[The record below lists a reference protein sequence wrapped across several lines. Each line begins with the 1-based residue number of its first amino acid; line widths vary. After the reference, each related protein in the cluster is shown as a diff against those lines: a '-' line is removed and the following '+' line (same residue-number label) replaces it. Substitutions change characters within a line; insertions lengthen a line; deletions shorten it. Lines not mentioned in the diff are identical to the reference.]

1 MLSSL
6 QFLRSKVFSSRL
18 LSTWLRQIQL
28 NVATVAGI
36 EPGLALM
43 DEIGRRAL
51 TDAFIRFTKET
62 AKTHRFLYNP
72 KEGDPH
78 LGSPIENNENNDHVA
93 NQVKKGLDCHMEED
107 LEDEDLQSPGM
118 AKCPSAPN
126 IHQHKLYQPVPSMLV
141 TPAAASAAEAAA
153 KGNGHQNI
161 QLDQLG
167 NSKTQNTKKRHGKQS
182 ILRSDS
188 SPNSKSS
195 SASRVKLSLSP
206 LPPTFENQ
214 RYVFIHSF

>member
-1 MLSSL
+1 
-6 QFLRSKVFSSRL
+6 
-18 LSTWLRQIQL
+18 
-28 NVATVAGI
+28 
-36 EPGLALM
+36 
-43 DEIGRRAL
+43 
-51 TDAFIRFTKET
+51 
-62 AKTHRFLYNP
+62 
-72 KEGDPH
+72 
-78 LGSPIENNENNDHVA
+78 
-93 NQVKKGLDCHMEED
+93 
-107 LEDEDLQSPGM
+107 
-118 AKCPSAPN
+118 
-126 IHQHKLYQPVPSMLV
+126 MLV
-141 TPAAASAAEAAA
+141 TPATASAAEAAA

-214 RYVFIHSF
+214 RYVFIHSKQMSSTFLDNVERDRALDKEK

>member
-1 MLSSL
+1 MGLIL
-6 QFLRSKVFSSRL
+6 KL
-18 LSTWLRQIQL
+18 II
-28 NVATVAGI
+28 VAGI

-72 KEGDPH
+72 KEGDPN
-78 LGSPIENNENNDHVA
+78 LGSPIEATGLEAEVSGA
-93 NQVKKGLDCHMEED
+93 RKKTLGELDIEED
-107 LEDEDLQSPGM
+107 LEEDLQSPGM
-118 AKCPSAPN
+118 PKCPSAPN

-141 TPAAASAAEAAA
+141 TPASIPASNNEATVAADKQALESR
-153 KGNGHQNI
+153 
-161 QLDQLG
+161 
-167 NSKTQNTKKRHGKQS
+167 KKRHQS

-188 SPNSKSS
+188 SPNSKSTS

-206 LPPTFENQ
+206 LPPTFENP
-214 RYVFIHSF
+214 R

>member
-1 MLSSL
+1 MLSL

-141 TPAAASAAEAAA
+141 TPAEAAVQ
-153 KGNGHQNI
+153 GGGCHRNI

>member
-1 MLSSL
+1 
-6 QFLRSKVFSSRL
+6 
-18 LSTWLRQIQL
+18 
-28 NVATVAGI
+28 
-36 EPGLALM
+36 M

-72 KEGDPH
+72 KEGDPN
-78 LGSPIENNENNDHVA
+78 LGSPIETTGLETGTEVGGG
-93 NQVKKGLDCHMEED
+93 KKNLDLEED
-107 LEDEDLQSPGM
+107 LEEDLQSPGM
-118 AKCPSAPN
+118 PKCPSAPN

-141 TPAAASAAEAAA
+141 TPASAAIAASNGGGGNEAVPADKRA
-153 KGNGHQNI
+153 
-161 QLDQLG
+161 LE
-167 NSKTQNTKKRHGKQS
+167 SRKKRQS

-206 LPPTFENQ
+206 LPPTFENP
-214 RYVFIHSF
+214 R

>member
-1 MLSSL
+1 MLSTTSL
-6 QFLRSKVFSSRL
+6 LCLASKP
-18 LSTWLRQIQL
+18 IQL

-78 LGSPIENNENNDHVA
+78 LGSPIENNENQGQIKA
-93 NQVKKGLDCHMEED
+93 TEED
-107 LEDEDLQSPGM
+107 LLEDEDLQSPGM
-118 AKCPSAPN
+118 PKCPSAPN

-141 TPAAASAAEAAA
+141 TPAEAAVQ
-153 KGNGHQNI
+153 GGGCHRNI
-161 QLDQLG
+161 QLDP
-167 NSKTQNTKKRHGKQS
+167 NHRSSSKKRQS

-214 RYVFIHSF
+214 RYVFGNVWTMYLWGYC